1 MTIKDIL
8 IYLFEATVRSDEVM
22 EGKKRPWN
30 VAAGFFFFL
39 KIFDVQ
45 NTFFFKK
52 N

>member
-8 IYLFEATVRSDEVM
+8 IYLFEAFVRSDEVM

-30 VAAGFFFFL
+30 AAAGFFFL